1 MGERAAMRWAE
12 RLCRVE
18 REFARAALVGPSGAD
33 WVALGFLGR
42 VLGFSWAGG
51 FGLLGSFLF
60 FYFFSFPL
68 NSKLFEFKRI

>member
-1 MGERAAMRWAE
+1 M
-12 RLCRVE
+12 L
-18 REFARAALVGPSGAD
+18 GPWDAGDWLGRRKKKKRAD